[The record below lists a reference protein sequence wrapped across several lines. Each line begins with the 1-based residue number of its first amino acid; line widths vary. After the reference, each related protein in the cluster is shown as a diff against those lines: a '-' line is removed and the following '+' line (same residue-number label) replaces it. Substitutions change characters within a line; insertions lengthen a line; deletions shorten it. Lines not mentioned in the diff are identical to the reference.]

1 MEIIDTSARSQR
13 SRILARLQEAPATT
27 VELMQELNIM
37 RPGARINELRG
48 EGHDIRTHL
57 QDVLDPWG
65 RPHTR
70 VALYYLPTEDG
81 RAA

>member
-1 MEIIDTSARSQR
+1 MGITDTSTNSQR
-13 SRILARLQEAPATT
+13 ARIMARLSEGPATT
-27 VELMQELNIM
+27 MELMEELNIM

-65 RPHTR
+65 RKHTR
-70 VALYYLPTEDG
+70 VALYYLPTE
-81 RAA
+81 AEEVA

>member
-1 MEIIDTSARSQR
+1 MQITNTSTSSQR
-13 SRILARLQEAPATT
+13 SRILARLNEGPATT
-27 VELMQELNIM
+27 MELMSELNIM
-37 RPGARINELRG
+37 RPGARINELRS

-70 VALYYLPTEDG
+70 VALYYLPTETEEV
-81 RAA
+81 A